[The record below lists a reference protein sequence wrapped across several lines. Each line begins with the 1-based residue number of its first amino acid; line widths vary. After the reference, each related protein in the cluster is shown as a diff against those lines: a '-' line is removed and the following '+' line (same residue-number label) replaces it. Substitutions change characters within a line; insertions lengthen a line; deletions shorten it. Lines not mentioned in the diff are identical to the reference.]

1 MAKKQ
6 TFEDKLSKTK
16 GKKNSIK
23 LIRSKISKT
32 SGSIRFSED
41 VLQVPDGESPENFIK
56 KFIQSK

>member
-23 LIRSKISKT
+23 LIRSKVSKT
-32 SGSIRFSED
+32 SGAVRFSED

>member
-23 LIRSKISKT
+23 LIRSNVSKT
-32 SGSIRFSED
+32 SGAIRFSED
-41 VLQVPDGESPENFIK
+41 VLQVPDGESP
-56 KFIQSK
+56 